1 MFYSNKSKVYFRLPY
16 ILEELV
22 NVKALEHED
31 KFYFG
36 NEKLFREMQ
45 TLKDE
50 MTELAS
56 PRA

>member
-1 MFYSNKSKVYFRLPY
+1 MFYGNKSKVYFRLPY